1 MNTAIEKP
9 RSSEN
14 SAIEAFYS
22 NRQSLR
28 EKNLEKAVYLTTPII
43 IHTIHGIKVEISSL
57 FFHHGK
63 KKLIL
68 FRISVSKKIN
78 SQATVVGYKQ
88 C

>member
-28 EKNLEKAVYLTTPII
+28 EKNLEKAVYLSTPII
-43 IHTIHGIKVEISSL
+43 IHTIHGIKIAISSL
-57 FFHHGK
+57 FFSPRQEK
-63 KKLIL
+63 VDT
-68 FRISVSKKIN
+68 FQNFCV
-78 SQATVVGYKQ
+78 
-88 C
+88 